1 MTFLKSLF
9 MWKNS
14 LYNFLKANNNIL
26 NIIQDFT
33 IANKKHSLFIFEDAY
48 FFHLSGV
55 TIPWIMVV
63 SHSYTLHFW

>member
-48 FFHLSGV
+48 FFLLEWCNHTNTMNHGS
-55 TIPWIMVV
+55 
-63 SHSYTLHFW
+63 